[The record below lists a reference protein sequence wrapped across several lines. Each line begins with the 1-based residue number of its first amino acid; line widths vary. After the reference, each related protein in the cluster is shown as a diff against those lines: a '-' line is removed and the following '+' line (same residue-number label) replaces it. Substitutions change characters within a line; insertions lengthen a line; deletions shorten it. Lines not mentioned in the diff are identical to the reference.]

1 MAGTSTPIFPQ
12 TISNFSAVQILPA
25 DTTTLKTLVTPGA
38 NGCKVENVF
47 VHSTDT
53 SAKDLILVVTKGGV
67 DFTLGTIS
75 IPANSGNTN
84 ALVSVSLFQHAM
96 LAGLNND
103 AYGNKYL
110 YLGSGSVLKA
120 KVGATV
126 TTARAISIFPQGG
139 DY

>member
-1 MAGTSTPIFPQ
+1 MAGTATPIFPQ
-12 TISNFSAVQILPA
+12 SLTNFTPVQILPA

-38 NGCKVENVF
+38 NGCKVENIIVQ
-47 VHSTDT
+47 STDT
-53 SAKDLILVVTKGGV
+53 SAKDLVLVVTKGGT
-67 DFTLGTIS
+67 DFPLATIS

-120 KVGATV
+120 KVASTV
-126 TTARAISIFPQGG
+126 TTAKAISLFPQGG

>member
-1 MAGTSTPIFPQ
+1 MTPTPVFPQ

-38 NGCKVENVF
+38 NGCKIENIL

-53 SAKDLILVVTKGGV
+53 SAKDLVLVVTKGGT
-67 DFTLGTIS
+67 DFPLATLS

-84 ALVSVSLFQHAM
+84 ALIPISLFQHAM
-96 LAGLNND
+96 LVGLNTD
-103 AYGNKYL
+103 AFGNKYL

-120 KVGATV
+120 KVATTV
-126 TTARAISIFPQGG
+126 TAAKAISLFPQGG